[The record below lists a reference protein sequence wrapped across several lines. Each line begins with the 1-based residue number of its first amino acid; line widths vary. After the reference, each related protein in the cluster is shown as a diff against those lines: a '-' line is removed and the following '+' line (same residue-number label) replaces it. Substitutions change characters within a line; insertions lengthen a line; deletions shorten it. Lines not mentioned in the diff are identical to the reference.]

1 MDKSTITRYHG
12 ELCQSYNETG
22 DETSILQKLQW
33 GIVRSC
39 KICKKCHAAF
49 AGITETVFTFYTPCT
64 CSDQVF

>member
-22 DETSILQKLQW
+22 DETSILQKLHW
-33 GIVRSC
+33 LIVRSR
-39 KICKKCHAAF
+39 KICKNCHASF
-49 AGITETVFTFYTPCT
+49 AGITEPASTFYTPCI